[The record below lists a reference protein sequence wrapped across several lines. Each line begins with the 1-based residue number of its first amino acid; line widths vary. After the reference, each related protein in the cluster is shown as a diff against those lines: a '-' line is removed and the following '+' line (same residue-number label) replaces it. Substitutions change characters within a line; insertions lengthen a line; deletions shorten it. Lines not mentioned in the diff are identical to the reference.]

1 MIKVKVSNIGDEV
14 NSIIITG
21 HADYAEYGKDIVC
34 SAVSSIVITT
44 VNAIFSF
51 DTDYISYDEKKDKF
65 VIEIKFHNELVDTLI
80 ANMLNMLQE
89 IEKDYPRN
97 IKIRKENL

>member
-1 MIKVKVSNIGDEV
+1 MIKVKVSDREGKID
-14 NSIIITG
+14 SIIITG

-51 DTDYISYDEKKDKF
+51 NTDYISYDEMKDKF
-65 VIEIKFHNELVDTLI
+65 VITVKLHNELVDKLI

-89 IEKDYPRN
+89 IEEDYPKN